1 MSMMKRCPKC
11 RKKIHIGETCECQKD
26 NRRKTKN
33 NSSKKYYD
41 ENKEYVNKIK
51 NAKWRRLRKLIIERD
66 GGYCQRCYILY
77 KTFTVDR
84 LEVHH
89 IKPRID
95 FPELVYDD
103 KNLITIC
110 KQCNIDLG
118 TAHELDFK
126 IEIKDIDHNI

>member
-1 MSMMKRCPKC
+1 MSMMYRCSKC
-11 RKKIHIGETCECQKD
+11 RKKIAFGETCECMKD
-26 NRRKTKN
+26 SRRETKN
-33 NSSKKYYD
+33 KSSKKYYD
-41 ENKEYVNKIK
+41 ENKEYLNKINVK
-51 NAKWRRLRKLIIERD
+51 KWHDLRRLIIQRD
-66 GGYCQRCYILY
+66 GGYCQRCYV
-77 KTFTVDR
+77 KFQTFTVDR

-118 TAHELDFK
+118 TSHTLDFE
-126 IEIKDIDHNI
+126 ITIKDIDHNI